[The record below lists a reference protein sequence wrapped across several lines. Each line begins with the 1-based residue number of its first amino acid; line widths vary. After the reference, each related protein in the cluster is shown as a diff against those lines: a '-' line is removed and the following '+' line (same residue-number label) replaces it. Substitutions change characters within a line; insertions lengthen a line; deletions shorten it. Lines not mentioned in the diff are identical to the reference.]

1 MPLFQA
7 CMRARGCVWTS
18 QAQVEKYEASQAPQ
32 PSDAESQQS
41 QTYSKDGAGATNDA
55 LTEWY
60 TAFYRGLTGLPN
72 PTSAAASRAENNTC
86 ERAANAGAPQA
97 Q

>member
-7 CMRARGCVWTS
+7 CMQARGYVWTS

-32 PSDAESQQS
+32 PSNADSQQP
-41 QTYSKDGAGATNDA
+41 QTYSNDGSGATDGA

-60 TAFYRGLTGLPN
+60 NAFDRCLRGLPN
-72 PTSAAASRAENNTC
+72 PPSAAAINTC
-86 ERAANAGAPQA
+86 GKAANAGAPQA